1 MIKTSYANLK
11 LKVNTEVK
19 TVNYN
24 GNVIEVLQYLPIDD
38 KYSLIN
44 ITLQKAKEKSIY
56 NPLKKDMYF
65 HLNLVYMYSSLTFT
79 DKQRED
85 ESKLYDTLVS
95 NGLMDLIID
104 AIPENEYAILYSYLD
119 EQETDILTYKN
130 TFGGAV
136 TEIIENLPL
145 RAEEMQT
152 IVNTFDPEKFQN
164 VLDFAKAAN
173 GGREI
178 K

>member
-19 TVNYN
+19 SVDYN

-38 KYSLIN
+38 EYSLIN
-44 ITLQKAKEKSIY
+44 ITLQKAKEGSIY

-119 EQETDILTYKN
+119 EQEELILTYKN
-130 TFGGAV
+130 TFSGAV
-136 TEIIENLPL
+136 AEIIENLPL

-152 IVNTFDPEKFQN
+152 IVNTFDKEKFQN

>member
-19 TVNYN
+19 SVDYN
-24 GNVIEVLQYLPIDD
+24 GNTIEVLQYLPIDD

-44 ITLQKAKEKSIY
+44 ITLQKAKEGSIY

-65 HLNLVYMYSSLTFT
+65 HLNLVYLYTNLSFT

-85 ESKLYDTLVS
+85 ESKLYDTLQS
-95 NGLMDLIID
+95 SGLLDLILEN
-104 AIPENEYAILYSYLD
+104 IPEEEYKILYSFIEEY
-119 EQETDILTYKN
+119 ERDILNYQN
-130 TFGGAV
+130 TIAG
-136 TEIIENLPL
+136 IIANLIESLPA
-145 RAEEMQT
+145 RAEEMQK
-152 IVNTFDPEKFQN
+152 IVDNFNPENFQE
-164 VLDFAKAAN
+164 VLNFARA
-173 GGREI
+173 I